1 MAGVVDRAPPQGA
14 LEKKNLCLPFANGSA
29 AVGIGRPAPGSCP
42 TWFATL
48 GSGIQTPAYG
58 SARVY
63 AGNFSP
69 SRAKTV
75 LGCTILAAMSWLTE
89 CWVLREASVQHH
101 SSGRV
106 HQRRPLRQSPL
117 RCFYRVSIFHQPRS
131 STIVRRHSQNAR
143 SCLRPGY
150 QIQFASPARS
160 CCRRAL
166 LPPLRYVSYYLNL

>member
-1 MAGVVDRAPPQGA
+1 MVPSRCYAGHDLTDGFCSGQRARALVRPLLSPRWTSHYGGGVTNHGRRRGPGA
-14 LEKKNLCLPFANGSA
+14 A
-29 AVGIGRPAPGSCP
+29 ARGIGKKKSV
-42 TWFATL
+42 L
-48 GSGIQTPAYG
+48 
-58 SARVY
+58 
-63 AGNFSP
+63 
-69 SRAKTV
+69 KTV